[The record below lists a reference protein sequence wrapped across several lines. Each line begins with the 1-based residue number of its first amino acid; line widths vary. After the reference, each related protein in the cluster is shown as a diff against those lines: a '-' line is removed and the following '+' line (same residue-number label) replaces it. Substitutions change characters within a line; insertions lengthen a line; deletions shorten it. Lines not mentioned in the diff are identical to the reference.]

1 MRRTVISY
9 DLSDENGKPLFNR
22 EGTITPEF
30 INNVLKNLAQ
40 LLQAAT
46 KKAMEEQGWS
56 QLRMRLKKQRLAS
69 FIAINLVDALS
80 TGTKTLI
87 NLVAGNSII
96 LGDFLKRFCG
106 TSFPLGPSGF
116 AVRVR
121 FETTWKNLVPPFE
134 SNN

>member
-96 LGDFLKRFCG
+96 LGDCLK
-106 TSFPLGPSGF
+106 GF
-116 AVRVR
+116 AGRLFR
-121 FETTWKNLVPPFE
+121 WARQDLP
-134 SNN
+134 